1 MTLRVPYE
9 GFVATIEQQLTSRH
23 VFVHAQAGRV
33 LVTAGE
39 AQHALVV
46 VSSCRKSVDEV
57 RKELHAAGL
66 HTHDGFWSVDDDQ
79 EILGLPYV
87 AAVSYRATKDRT
99 GVWMDAYATEPS
111 EGEVLQDFFEE
122 MSAEQNLPEMS
133 IADFV
138 SNAQVSVSILSPVD
152 LEKFLGSKNA

>member
-9 GFVATIEQQLTSRH
+9 GFVAAVEQQLASRH

-39 AQHALVV
+39 AKHTLVV
-46 VSSCRKSVDEV
+46 VSSCRKQVDEV

-99 GVWMDAYATEPS
+99 GVWVDAYSEQPTEA
-111 EGEVLQDFFEE
+111 EVIQDFFSE

-133 IADFV
+133 VDDFV
-138 SNAQVSVSILSPVD
+138 ANSQASVSILSPVD